1 MPALRP
7 IHLVR
12 YGLPGAI
19 LLAGLIL
26 IFAGSGSI
34 ASAAGEVLIGVS
46 LMVYLVN
53 VLARLAVASQ
63 GDREREQRARDQLTR
78 SGGRE
83 TPPARS
89 GGPETPARSGEREAR
104 SGDREAP
111 ASSVERH
118 ARRRLPGRPKRPRG
132 ARQRSEH

>member
-1 MPALRP
+1 MPTLRP

-26 IFAGSGSI
+26 ILGGSGEI

-46 LMVYLVN
+46 VMVLLVN
-53 VLARLAVASQ
+53 VLARLAIASQ
-63 GDREREQRARDQLTR
+63 RDRDREQRARDRFGRNGQWEAPSSR
-78 SGGRE
+78 S
-83 TPPARS
+83 PH
-89 GGPETPARSGEREAR
+89 
-104 SGDREAP
+104 REAP
-111 ASSVERH
+111 ADSVERQP
-118 ARRRLPGRPKRPRG
+118 RRRSPGRPKRPPS